1 MEERIKSEITI
12 GAVYS
17 GISYQHG
24 VLFRDEYRN
33 IMNILPI
40 CEFGKIDL
48 LEYDILIFPRGTDQ
62 EVVYAERKKIGR
74 FLESKGILISFGE
87 VTKEWIPGCLW
98 DGVVPEDDG
107 PLSIIEKAHPIF
119 KDLKDE
125 DLHWH
130 KGATGWCC
138 HGHFIAHPSSE
149 ILVTNKIGYPMVYID
164 RQSTKGIIL
173 IAGQLDAF
181 CHIYAGIR
189 GAEIFFENVL
199 NWAENETKKLKG
211 GE

>member
-107 PLSIIEKAHPIF
+107 PLSIIE
-119 KDLKDE
+119 
-125 DLHWH
+125 
-130 KGATGWCC
+130 
-138 HGHFIAHPSSE
+138 
-149 ILVTNKIGYPMVYID
+149 
-164 RQSTKGIIL
+164 
-173 IAGQLDAF
+173 
-181 CHIYAGIR
+181 
-189 GAEIFFENVL
+189 
-199 NWAENETKKLKG
+199 
-211 GE
+211 